1 MAPKRDRTGQVR
13 DRKVERAK
21 GKAKAKAA
29 VANQLAHAV
38 FIAADVEARLAARTL
53 REAEAAQVRTPLF
66 ISLAQPFPSSAVVSR
81 LSVA

>member
-29 VANQLAHAV
+29 VANQLACEA
-38 FIAADVEARLAARTL
+38 FIAADVAARL
-53 REAEAAQVRTPLF
+53 AAQVRTPLF